1 MNEKGIYFRK
11 VLLLLDNYFQDDAV
25 LKRYPD
31 TAKLQKL
38 FPAFTAHNNSLYAEK
53 TIVLDHPGGEKA
65 QAV

>member
-31 TAKLQKL
+31 TAKL
-38 FPAFTAHNNSLYAEK
+38 
-53 TIVLDHPGGEKA
+53 
-65 QAV
+65 